1 VHLAEEKMTSAE
13 NKERLSRA
21 LEAFNDPDRRED
33 YFQLYDGSAVLHRSP
48 PLEPGLQSIKAWYR
62 SLWAAFP
69 DANITLGNVVAEG
82 DFVANNFRLRGT
94 HRGPFLG
101 VAASGKRIDVEGVTI
116 LQFVKGKCVERWS
129 QTDVMGIMRQI
140 SS

>member
-1 VHLAEEKMTSAE
+1 MVHRWQIATMFRFRSCRLGLARGVFPLQHVHLEEEKMTSAE
-13 NKERLSRA
+13 NKKRLSRA

-69 DANITLGNVVAEG
+69 DAHITLCNVVTEG
-82 DFVANNFRLRGT
+82 DF
-94 HRGPFLG
+94 
-101 VAASGKRIDVEGVTI
+101 
-116 LQFVKGKCVERWS
+116 
-129 QTDVMGIMRQI
+129 
-140 SS
+140 